1 MFTYLTRLS
10 SSRNL
15 LYIVVKSP
23 LKMTY
28 QKKGLKGNSING
40 NLKEKGNNINRKR
53 KITNRAQEKQYYGQ
67 SMLPQVQPVKSETKV
82 NGLEKG
88 ILS

>member
-23 LKMTY
+23 LKITY
-28 QKKGLKGNSING
+28 QKGNNINENQKENKPNNINR
-40 NLKEKGNNINRKR
+40 NLKKKENNINRKR

-67 SMLPQVQPVKSETKV
+67 SMLPQV
-82 NGLEKG
+82 
-88 ILS
+88 

>member
-28 QKKGLKGNSING
+28 QKKGLKGN
-40 NLKEKGNNINRKR
+40 NIKRKR
-53 KITNRAQEKQYYGQ
+53 KGANRAQEKQYYGQ
-67 SMLPQVQPVKSETKV
+67 SMLPQV
-82 NGLEKG
+82 
-88 ILS
+88 

>member
-40 NLKEKGNNINRKR
+40 NLKEKGTTSRGKEKEPTVPKRNSIMARACCPRSNRSSL
-53 KITNRAQEKQYYGQ
+53 KQ
-67 SMLPQVQPVKSETKV
+67 
-82 NGLEKG
+82 
-88 ILS
+88 